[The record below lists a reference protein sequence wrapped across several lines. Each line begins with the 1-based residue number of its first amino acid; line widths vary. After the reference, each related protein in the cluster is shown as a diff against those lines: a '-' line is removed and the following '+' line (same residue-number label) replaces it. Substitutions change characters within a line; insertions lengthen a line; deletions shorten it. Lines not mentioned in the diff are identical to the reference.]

1 VTTLALRAFL
11 GPRFDAI
18 WGDLQSASYFF
29 ALIVWTVA
37 LWSYSPN
44 PKPPTNGRGGR
55 DGGGYDALVHGT
67 RAQLESVRSNL
78 RGVAGS

>member
-1 VTTLALRAFL
+1 LTTLALRSFL
-11 GPRFDAI
+11 GPRFNSV
-18 WGDLQSASYFF
+18 WGDLQTASYFF

-37 LWSYSPN
+37 LWSYNPN
-44 PKPPTNGRGGR
+44 PKPPTSGRGG
-55 DGGGYDALVHGT
+55 GGYEALVHGT